1 MLCSYYAGNL
11 KTKGV
16 NGAARA
22 WCVPEDGKFLRERLC
37 RCTEAEVQRGRPLI
51 ISLGGKGRYRLRHLT
66 SPHVSFKTRF
76 SVDKARLSKTVGM
89 GEEVRIYKHF
99 APGPLNYFL
108 ALPETSANSK
118 VERRLES
125 VCAICL
131 WDGANAF
138 WKDFCI
144 KLGTKHFQAP
154 AARKTKT

>member
-1 MLCSYYAGNL
+1 
-11 KTKGV
+11 
-16 NGAARA
+16 
-22 WCVPEDGKFLRERLC
+22 
-37 RCTEAEVQRGRPLI
+37 
-51 ISLGGKGRYRLRHLT
+51 
-66 SPHVSFKTRF
+66 
-76 SVDKARLSKTVGM
+76 M